1 MAIVSEELGFIGVF
15 ILLVGVLTIV
25 LRSLKIAQL
34 CVDPFGSFIAIGI
47 GCMIGMQSVVNLGG
61 ITGLFPLTG
70 TPFPFVSF
78 GGSSLMVNLIAIG
91 ILLNIS
97 IFNKIRH
104 SPF

>member
-1 MAIVSEELGFIGVF
+1 
-15 ILLVGVLTIV
+15 
-25 LRSLKIAQL
+25 
-34 CVDPFGSFIAIGI
+34 
-47 GCMIGMQSVVNLGG
+47 MQSVVNLGG

-91 ILLNIS
+91 ILLNVS

-104 SPF
+104 SPFKIYCTIVILLHLERLYRLS